1 MQWWVQVWPSPA
13 FLDYSIAF
21 SLEVTLE
28 IDSFKGR
35 GRLES
40 TVSSQ
45 ELRHKCEASGWHS
58 RLDGLPQKDTV
69 YACAMCSHVEY
80 FRTQAC
86 FSTGLLIESFPA
98 NLFGP
103 GLLAIFA
110 IGTVF
115 QVGDDFP

>member
-1 MQWWVQVWPSPA
+1 MVGASMAIPS
-13 FLDYSIAF
+13 FLDCSIAF
-21 SLEVTLE
+21 SSEVTLE

-69 YACAMCSHVEY
+69 YVCAMCSHVEY

-86 FSTGLLIESFPA
+86 FSTGLLFESFPA